1 MFNINRFIVKKWILL
16 RMSAQEFYFKEPFE
30 INGEYS
36 ILKSILFFALV
47 PIELL
52 FIFTYARIYGSLHAF
67 ILPILL
73 IMAIVNLIISN
84 VVINSLRDKPFV
96 DETISSYQRLPHEER
111 KKLYS
116 FKNGIRIVSLMV
128 LLPWSL
134 LFIGIVMVCLLF
146 PL

>member
-36 ILKSILFFALV
+36 IMKSILFFALC
-47 PIELL
+47 PIEML
-52 FIFTYARIYGSLHAF
+52 FIFTYARIYGTLHAF
-67 ILPILL
+67 SLPILL

-84 VVINSLRDKPFV
+84 VVINSFRDMPFV
-96 DETISSYQRLPHEER
+96 NETISTYQRLTYEER
-111 KKLYS
+111 RKLYS
-116 FKNGIRIVSLMV
+116 FKNGIMIVSLMV

-134 LFIGIVMVCLLF
+134 LFIGIVIVCQLF
-146 PL
+146 PH